1 MVRIFHNLRRAVWSA
16 FGHNALSM
24 AKAAAYSAILSIFP
38 ALLVVTTLFAM
49 MPAGDDIRGVLRAA
63 FQQVL
68 PPDTMML
75 VQSYFITYH
84 ARSMRIIGG
93 SMFVSVFAAMGVLL
107 SLMEGFRRAYRLPR
121 GTWGFWQERI
131 VALLLVPG
139 TMIPMTVATLFLAF
153 GHVIERWMIVNSEHE
168 LHLYVIVLWRLI
180 RWAIALA
187 ASVLSLIMIYHY
199 GVPRQKLPLQTG
211 KFALVRGRWRETLP
225 GAAIGTAT
233 WFIATLIYGFYLTRF
248 ADYSV
253 VYGSLGAGIATLV
266 WLYMVS
272 LSVLIGAE
280 FNAQMFPLP
289 GRDAVVAPADGA
301 VLHDDQNAAPF
312 AAL

>member
-1 MVRIFHNLRRAVWSA
+1 MLRLFHNFRRAVWSA

-24 AKAAAYSAILSIFP
+24 AKAAAYSAILSLFP

-75 VQSYFITYH
+75 VQSYFLTYH
-84 ARSMRIIGG
+84 ARSIRIISG
-93 SMFVSVFAAMGVLL
+93 SLFVSLFAAMGVLL

-131 VALLLVPG
+131 AALLLVPG
-139 TMIPMTVATLFLAF
+139 TMMPMAIATLFLTF
-153 GHVIERWMIVNSEHE
+153 GHTIEHWMIANSDHE

-180 RWAIALA
+180 RWAIALG
-187 ASVLSLIMIYHY
+187 ASVFSLILIYHY

-211 KFALVRGRWRETLP
+211 KLTLVRGRWRETLP
-225 GAAIGTAT
+225 GAAIATAT
-233 WFIATLIYGFYLTRF
+233 WFIATLVYGIYLTRF
-248 ADYSV
+248 ADYSI
-253 VYGSLGAGIATLV
+253 VYGSLGAGIATLI
-266 WLYMVS
+266 WLYMIA

-289 GRDAVVAPADGA
+289 ERDAARAESAALEG
-301 VLHDDQNAAPF
+301 DQNAAPF